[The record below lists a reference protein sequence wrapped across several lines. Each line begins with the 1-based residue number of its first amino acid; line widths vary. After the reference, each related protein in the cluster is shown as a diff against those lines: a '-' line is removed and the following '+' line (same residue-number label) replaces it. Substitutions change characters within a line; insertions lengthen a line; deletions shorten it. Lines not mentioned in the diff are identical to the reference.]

1 MEGDE
6 TVNIAVILSGG
17 TGNRTG
23 LAIPKQYVETGGKP
37 MVRLCME
44 TFFSHEAVDLI
55 QVVADEAWREYLLCH
70 ISQIEKEFAVQGKF
84 QGFSM
89 PGTNRQLSIYHA
101 LRDIRKYASEGD
113 TVIIH
118 DGARPFV
125 SAGQISRCLADM
137 EGHDGAVPVLPM
149 KDTVYLGDGN
159 RICSLL
165 DRSCVYA
172 GQAPEAFL
180 LGKYYEANR
189 ALLPDRILS
198 VNGSAEPAVLA
209 GMDVRLSEG
218 DEGNFKVTTA
228 GDMEMFRQI
237 VEGREKY

>member
-1 MEGDE
+1 M
-6 TVNIAVILSGG
+6 NIAVILSGG

-23 LAIPKQYVETGGKP
+23 LSIPKQYVEAGGKP

-44 TFFSHEAVDLI
+44 TFFSHEDVDMV
-55 QVVADEAWREYLLCH
+55 QVVAEEEWREYLSRH
-70 ISQIEKEFAVQGKF
+70 IFQVEKQFAAQGKF
-84 QGFSM
+84 RGFSM
-89 PGTNRQLSIYHA
+89 PGENRQMSIYHA
-101 LRDIRKYASEGD
+101 LVDIKKYASEND

-125 SAGQISRCLADM
+125 SAGQISRCLTDL

-159 RICSLL
+159 KISSLL
-165 DRSCVYA
+165 DRDCVYA

-198 VNGSAEPAVLA
+198 VSGSAEPAVLA

-228 GDMEMFRQI
+228 RDVELFREI
-237 VEGREKY
+237 VGK